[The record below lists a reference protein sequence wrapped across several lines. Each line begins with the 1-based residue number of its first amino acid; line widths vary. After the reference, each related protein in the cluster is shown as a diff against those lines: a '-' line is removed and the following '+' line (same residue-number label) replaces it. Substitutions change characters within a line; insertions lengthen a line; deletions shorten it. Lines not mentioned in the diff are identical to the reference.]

1 MRIYDTDFNPLY
13 PEQGIG
19 TSNHGKTQPVLLK
32 ENVFIGA
39 HTIILKGVT
48 VGRNS
53 VVGAGSVVT
62 KSIPDNEIWGGAPA
76 RYIKKL

>member
-1 MRIYDTDFNPLY
+1 MKIYDTDFHPLY
-13 PEQGIG
+13 PEQRIG
-19 TSNHGKTQPVLLK
+19 TGNHGKAQPVLLK